1 MDSMKRNWLA
11 ILLTVSGLGLLVGA
25 NVAVERAAAIA
36 PVPLDQLGLAM
47 DHSEQAAPIVAASA
61 PFQIVGADPAVDNT
75 KKNVR
80 LWDFV
85 LQVRGS
91 HLPNYPQLIGDCV
104 SFGAKNALEYLQC
117 CQIARPPPGE
127 PTDEFHPIDPS
138 FIYGI
143 SRHQIGSDKIRGDGS
158 VGAWAAEGTT
168 SYGVLAADHPQCPP
182 YSAARAKEWGRTG
195 PPQWALDAAKERLVK
210 STALIKSAADGCDAI
225 TNGYPF
231 TIASNFGTTTIRP
244 KDGRQVAL
252 WNSTWYHQMCV
263 VGYDG
268 SAASGER
275 YFYVLNSWGPSS
287 HPMSLQSEPP
297 GGFWVTWK
305 DMDRIVKQN
314 DSWAFSSFD
323 GFPSREIDF
332 SVFGA
337 ARDAVPGDTKV
348 VQQEGAMI
356 MLPAEAFGPMV
367 VLGSM
372 LVLAGLV
379 LALWGN
385 VRRRGMAGA
394 AMLAVVC
401 LSGGP
406 GEAQDAKGPGVWVA
420 SQPKSQLKEKTF
432 ADGPISFQAWG
443 LADTSLSLGT
453 TRTTSPA
460 SRTSPTSDSGKLCLK
475 AWGVDGTDAGSV
487 SHDQPP
493 ISFACFGADDDVA
506 ATETRTIRVSSVD
519 RMDKAVPSG
528 SPSTAQAQAL
538 VFWRDGCSDC
548 LKEKSWL
555 LTVIKPLG
563 WNVSDSPD
571 ADFRLVDTRKDTV
584 LRERYRIDVVPQTV
598 YVDATGKE
606 VSRIVGFDGPMNVT
620 DTLLKIR
627 GQGSGLRDQVSV
639 GK

>member
-1 MDSMKRNWLA
+1 MKRNWLA
-11 ILLTVSGLGLLVGA
+11 ILLTVSGLGLLIGA

-47 DHSEQAAPIVAASA
+47 DHAEQAAPIVAASA

-80 LWDFV
+80 LWDFA
-85 LQVRGS
+85 LQVRGA

-104 SFGAKNALEYLQC
+104 SFGGKNAMEYLQC

-127 PTDEFHPIDPS
+127 VPHEFHPIDPT
-138 FIYGI
+138 FLYGV
-143 SRHQIGSDKIRGDGS
+143 SRHQIGGDKIRGDGS
-158 VGAWAAEGTT
+158 VGAWLAEGTT

-182 YSAARAKEWGRTG
+182 YTAARAKEWGRTG

-225 TNGYPF
+225 VNGYPF

-268 SAASGER
+268 SLASGER
-275 YFYVLNSWGPSS
+275 YFYVLNSWGPTS
-287 HPMSLQSEPP
+287 HPVPLQSEPP

-314 DSWAFSSFD
+314 DSWAFSAFD

-337 ARDAVPGDTKV
+337 ARDAVPGDTNV
-348 VQQEGAMI
+348 VLQEGARI
-356 MLPAEAFGPMV
+356 MLPAEAFGPLVAM
-367 VLGSM
+367 GSI
-372 LVLAGLV
+372 LVLAGLL

-385 VRRRGMAGA
+385 VCRRGMAGA

-401 LSGGP
+401 LSGGL
-406 GEAQDAKGPGVWVA
+406 GEAQDASGRGVVVASPPKGPV
-420 SQPKSQLKEKTF
+420 KETTF
-432 ADGPISFQAWG
+432 GDGPISFQAWG
-443 LADTSLSLGT
+443 LADTTLNLGT

-460 SRTSPTSDSGKLCLK
+460 SRTLPTSDGGKLCLK
-475 AWGVDGTDAGSV
+475 AWGVDRGDAGSV
-487 SHDQPP
+487 GHDQSP
-493 ISFACFGADDDVA
+493 ISFACFGADDDGATA
-506 ATETRTIRVSSVD
+506 ATPAIRVSAAD
-519 RMDKAVPSG
+519 RMDKALPDAKPPG
-528 SPSTAQAQAL
+528 GQAL
-538 VFWRDGCSDC
+538 YFWRENCSQC
-548 LKEKSWL
+548 TKGKSWL
-555 LTVIKPLG
+555 LTAIKALG
-563 WNVSDSPD
+563 WNVSESPD
-571 ADFRLVDTRKDTV
+571 ADFRLVDTTKDAV
-584 LRERYRIDVVPQTV
+584 LRERYRIEFVPQMV
-598 YVDATGKE
+598 YVDGAGQE
-606 VSRIVGFDGPMNVT
+606 VSRIVGFEGPMNVT
-620 DTLLKIR
+620 DMLLKIR
-627 GQGSGLRDQVSV
+627 G
-639 GK
+639 K